1 MSLKDRDFLVWGSDG
16 TLTAGDSNTTTI
28 ATGLTTSTTR
38 INKKWKIVETKDDAD
53 GDVENVFVGIP
64 VTAFSAFQNLT
75 EGICFDCQR

>member
-1 MSLKDRDFLVWGSDG
+1 MSLKKTAIFLVWGSDNG

-64 VTAFSAFQNLT
+64 VTAFSAFQNLRT
-75 EGICFDCQR
+75 RNML